1 MAAETRAGTL
11 GRLLAL
17 WRVHA
22 YLDLMWVTRDLK
34 SFLAYYVSDLTL
46 AVAAVTVTLLLAERF
61 DGIGPWTRPQVLFML
76 GYATITSGLL
86 DTFFS
91 YNVLFISRRLGRG
104 QLDHTL
110 IQPQPLWL
118 TLLTEGF
125 APVSGSVALLPG
137 LGLLL
142 WALAVLPPLLSPGWA
157 ALFLLN
163 LVASAVV
170 NLAFSFTWGSLAF
183 WAPRA
188 AEEVSSSALRAINRL
203 KPFPLDGIGPGLTG
217 GLLTVVPAGFIAW
230 YPCRALLGLDPAP
243 WGVLVTPLAA
253 LLFAA
258 LAAWFFVR
266 GLRHYGRTGSGRYT
280 AFGFRR

>member
-34 SFLAYYVSDLTL
+34 SFLAYYISDLTL

-76 GYATITSGLL
+76 GYATITNGLL
-86 DTFFS
+86 DTLFS

-118 TLLTEGF
+118 ALLTEGF

-142 WALAVLPPLLSPGWA
+142 WALADLPPLFSPGWA

-163 LVASAVV
+163 LLASAVV
-170 NLAFSFTWGSLAF
+170 MLAFSFTWGSLAF

-203 KPFPLDGIGPGLTG
+203 KPFPLDGFGAGLTG

-253 LLFAA
+253 LVFAA